1 MVSPPDGRHSA
12 DGHSNRL
19 TVGLHWG
26 KTEHFALWNYLPDRT
41 TRQAHPVDAKTHPR
55 GTPTVVQVSCAPAPG
70 AESPSALRS
79 MSGRTVLLPDSALTT
94 NGALAALLDVGARPL
109 VVPLAEAR
117 PVGRTTRLDQALTAM
132 RDRRYGWLALS
143 SAASVRMLDA
153 RAATLFADDRRLSGL
168 SNLVKAGR
176 MKVAS
181 VGQATEAALTALGVR
196 PLVPERGSGPAA
208 LIGPL
213 LCSVRGDTQVLFARG
228 NLVGPAL
235 TGALR
240 GGGVTV
246 DEVVTH
252 TTVRE
257 EDPPATATA
266 AWVSG
271 VVDAVLL
278 TSPKAVRGMIDRLGP
293 PRAGMV
299 VGCMDEVTAE
309 VARTSGVRVDVIGT
323 SPTVTALV
331 DALEDSFSA

>member
-1 MVSPPDGRHSA
+1 M
-12 DGHSNRL
+12 
-19 TVGLHWG
+19 
-26 KTEHFALWNYLPDRT
+26 
-41 TRQAHPVDAKTHPR
+41 RQAHPVDVKTHPR
-55 GTPTVVQVSCAPAPG
+55 GTPVVVRVPTISEPG
-70 AESPSALRS
+70 LGALNT

-117 PVGRTTRLDQALTAM
+117 PVGRTARLDQALTAM
-132 RDRRYGWLALS
+132 AQGRYGWLALS

-153 RAATLFADDRRLSGL
+153 RARTLFASDRQLSGL
-168 SNLVKAGR
+168 RSLTKVGR
-176 MKVAS
+176 LRAAS
-181 VGQATEAALTALGVR
+181 VGQATEAALAALGIR

-213 LCSVRGDTQVLFARG
+213 LCSVTGDAQVLFARG

-235 TGALR
+235 AGALR
-240 GGGVTV
+240 GGGITV

-252 TTVRE
+252 VTVRE

-266 AWVSG
+266 AWVCG
-271 VVDAVLL
+271 LVDAVLL

-299 VGCMDEVTAE
+299 VGCMDGVTAE
-309 VARTSGVRVDVIGT
+309 VARASGVKVDVVGT
-323 SPTVTALV
+323 SPTVSCLV
-331 DALEDSFSA
+331 TALEDAFSA

>member
-1 MVSPPDGRHSA
+1 
-12 DGHSNRL
+12 
-19 TVGLHWG
+19 
-26 KTEHFALWNYLPDRT
+26 
-41 TRQAHPVDAKTHPR
+41 
-55 GTPTVVQVSCAPAPG
+55 
-70 AESPSALRS
+70 
-79 MSGRTVLLPDSALTT
+79 MSGRTVLLPGSALNT

-117 PVGRTTRLDQALTAM
+117 PVGSTARLDQALTALAEG
-132 RDRRYGWLALS
+132 RYGWLALS

-153 RAATLFADDRRLSGL
+153 RARTLFASQRRLSGL
-168 SNLVKAGR
+168 RDLTKAGR
-176 MKVAS
+176 LRVAS
-181 VGQATEAALTALGVR
+181 VGRATEAALTALGIR

-213 LCSVRGDTQVLFARG
+213 LCSVTDDARVLFARG

-240 GGGVTV
+240 GGGVKV

-252 TTVRE
+252 VTIRE

-266 AWVSG
+266 AWASG
-271 VVDAVLL
+271 LVDTVLL

-293 PRAGMV
+293 PRSGMV
-299 VGCMDEVTAE
+299 VGCMDGVTAE
-309 VARTSGVRVDVIGT
+309 VAWASGVRVDVVGP

-331 DALEDSFSA
+331 DALESSFSA